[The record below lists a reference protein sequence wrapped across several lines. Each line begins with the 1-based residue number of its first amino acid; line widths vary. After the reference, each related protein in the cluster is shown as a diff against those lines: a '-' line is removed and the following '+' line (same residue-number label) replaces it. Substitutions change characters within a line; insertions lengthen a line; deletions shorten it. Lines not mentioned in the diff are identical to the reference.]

1 MKTLRTH
8 LWLAGVFLLALL
20 SPRPLLAQTMQQ
32 QPSKLAML
40 TNQQMVTGGV
50 GMTIIDGKPYYLFHL
65 FPELSFGKIGIGL
78 DLNIRVGEDGKV
90 RSEDFKDAY
99 SYLRLIRYVRYGNK
113 NEPFYARLGTLD
125 YSRIGHG
132 YIVYMYR
139 NSASYDLRKVGVEF
153 DADFQKVGFES
164 MYSDVGGAALLGLR
178 GYVRPLQFTDAA
190 SIPVIGGLETGATLA
205 SDFNANA
212 NKTWGDSV
220 GTTRLAEGGGA
231 LSIVGVDVGL
241 PLLSHEIIRST
252 LYADYAKI
260 ISHGSGA
267 AVGLSLGLRGLG
279 LFTID
284 AKYERRFV
292 GDQFLPSYFDAFYER
307 ERYQILDTNRFMS
320 KAQLLKNAQSYDGYF
335 GEIFISV
342 LNTFNIIG
350 GYQSPVGVRNTG
362 TLHLELQTGTALPGI
377 LLSGGYD
384 KKNIGSIFKLDNN
397 SLLYAQVGYKPVPYL
412 VVSMLYQWTFT
423 EVRDEKSGN
432 VVGYEPQ
439 RRVEPKLG
447 FVLNF

>member
-1 MKTLRTH
+1 MKIPRTH
-8 LWLAGVFLLALL
+8 LCLVVISVLALHT
-20 SPRPLLAQTMQQ
+20 SGSLLAQTMQQ

-50 GMTIIDGKPYYLFHL
+50 GMTIIDGKPYYLFRL
-65 FPELSFGKIGIGL
+65 FPELSFGKIGVGI

-90 RSEDFKDAY
+90 RSGDFKDFY

-113 NEPFYARLGTLD
+113 NESFYARLGTLD
-125 YSRIGHG
+125 YSRLGHG
-132 YIVYMYR
+132 SIMYMYR

-153 DADFQKVGFES
+153 DADFQKIGFES

-205 SDFNANA
+205 SDFNTNA
-212 NKTWGDSV
+212 NKTWGDSI

-231 LSIVGVDVGL
+231 LSIVGLDVGL

-260 ISHGSGA
+260 ISYGSGG

-279 LFTID
+279 ILTFD

-292 GDQFLPSYFDAFYER
+292 GNQFVPSYFDAFYER
-307 ERYQILDTNRFMS
+307 DRYQVLDTNRFMS
-320 KAQLLKNAQSYDGYF
+320 NAQLLKNASAYDGYF
-335 GEIFISV
+335 GEIFISI
-342 LNTFNIIG
+342 LNTFNVIG
-350 GYQSPVGVRNTG
+350 GYQSPVGVRNAG
-362 TLHLELQTGTALPGI
+362 TLHMELQTSTALPGI
-377 LLSGGYD
+377 LLTGGYD

-397 SLLYAQVGYKPVPYL
+397 SLLYAQVGYKPMPYL
-412 VVSMLYQWTFT
+412 VVSTLYQWTWT
-423 EVRDEKSGN
+423 EVLDAKSGN
-432 VVGYEPQ
+432 VVGYEAQKRIEP
-439 RRVEPKLG
+439 RVE
-447 FVLNF
+447 FVATF

>member
-1 MKTLRTH
+1 M
-8 LWLAGVFLLALL
+8 L
-20 SPRPLLAQTMQQ
+20 SASPVLAQMMQP
-32 QPSKLAML
+32 QPSKLQML
-40 TNQQMVTGGV
+40 TNQQMITGGV

-65 FPELSFGKIGIGL
+65 FPELTFGKIGIGL

-113 NEPFYARLGTLD
+113 YDPFYARLGSLD

-132 YIVYMYR
+132 YIMYMYR
-139 NSASYDLRKVGVEF
+139 NSASYDLRKIGVEF

-164 MYSDVGGAALLGLR
+164 MYSDVGGAGLFGLR
-178 GYVRPLQFTDAA
+178 GYARPLQFTDAA
-190 SIPVIGGLETGATLA
+190 SIPIIGGLETGATLA
-205 SDFNANA
+205 SDFNSNA
-212 NKTWGDSV
+212 NKTWGDPV

-231 LSIVGVDVGL
+231 LSIVGFDVGL
-241 PLLSHEIIRST
+241 PLLSHEIVRST

-260 ISHGSGA
+260 ISYGSGA

-292 GDQFLPSYFDAFYER
+292 GSQFLPSYFDAFYER
-307 ERYQILDTNRFMS
+307 ERFQVIDTNRFMS
-320 KAQLLKNAQSYDGYF
+320 KAQVLKNAPSFDGYF
-335 GEIFISV
+335 GEVFISV
-342 LNTFNIIG
+342 LNTFNIVG
-350 GYQSPVGVRNTG
+350 GYQSPVGVSNAG
-362 TLHLELQTGTALPGI
+362 MLHMEMQTSTALPGI
-377 LLSGGYD
+377 LLSAGYD
-384 KKNIGSIFKLDNN
+384 KKNIGSVFNLDNN

-412 VVSMLYQWTFT
+412 VVSTLYQWTWT
-423 EVRDEKSGN
+423 EIRDEKSGN

-439 RRVEPKLG
+439 KRIEPRIE
-447 FVLNF
+447 FIVTF

>member
-1 MKTLRTH
+1 
-8 LWLAGVFLLALL
+8 
-20 SPRPLLAQTMQQ
+20 
-32 QPSKLAML
+32 ML

-50 GMTIIDGKPYYLFHL
+50 GMTIIDGKPYYLFRL
-65 FPELSFGKIGIGL
+65 FPEFSFGKIGIGL

-90 RSEDFKDAY
+90 RSGDFKDFY

-132 YIVYMYR
+132 YIMYMYR

-153 DADFQKVGFES
+153 DADLQKVGFES

-190 SIPVIGGLETGATLA
+190 SVPVIGGLETGATLA

-212 NKTWGDSV
+212 NKTWGDAD

-231 LSIVGVDVGL
+231 LSIVGFDVGL
-241 PLLSHEIIRST
+241 PLLSHEIIQST

-260 ISHGSGA
+260 ISYGSGA

-279 LFTID
+279 LFTFD

-292 GDQFLPSYFDAFYER
+292 GNQFLPSYFDAFYER
-307 ERYQILDTNRFMS
+307 ERYQVLDTTRFMS
-320 KAQLLKNAQSYDGYF
+320 KTQQLRNAPSYDGYF
-335 GEIFISV
+335 GEVFISV
-342 LNTFNIIG
+342 LNTFYIIG
-350 GYQSPVGVRNTG
+350 GYQSPVGVRNAG
-362 TLHLELQTGTALPGI
+362 TLHMELQTSTALPGI
-377 LLSGGYD
+377 LLAGGYD

-397 SLLYAQVGYKPVPYL
+397 SLLYAQVGYKPMPYM
-412 VVSMLYQWTFT
+412 VVSMFYQWTFT

-439 RRVEPKLG
+439 KRVEPRVE
-447 FVLNF
+447 FVVTF

>member
-1 MKTLRTH
+1 MKIPRMNLCWITIFFL
-8 LWLAGVFLLALL
+8 VLLA
-20 SPRPLLAQTMQQ
+20 SGPLIAQTVQQ

-40 TNQQMVTGGV
+40 TNQEMVTGGV
-50 GMTIIDGKPYYLFHL
+50 GMTIIDGKPYYLFRL
-65 FPELSFGKIGIGL
+65 FPELAFGKIGVGI

-90 RSEDFKDAY
+90 RSEDFKDFY

-113 NEPFYARLGTLD
+113 NESFYARLGTLD
-125 YSRIGHG
+125 YSRLGHG
-132 YIVYMYR
+132 YIMYMYR

-153 DADFQKVGFES
+153 DVDFQKFGFES
-164 MYSDVGGAALLGLR
+164 MYSDVGGGAILGLR
-178 GYVRPLQFTDAA
+178 GYLRPLQFTDAA

-205 SDFNANA
+205 SDFNTNA

-231 LSIVGVDVGL
+231 LSIVGFDVGL

-260 ISHGSGA
+260 ISYGSGA

-279 LFTID
+279 IVTLD

-292 GDQFLPSYFDAFYER
+292 GNQFMPSYFDAFYER
-307 ERYQILDTNRFMS
+307 DRYQILDTNRFMS

-335 GEIFISV
+335 GEIFISI
-342 LNTFNIIG
+342 LNTINVIG
-350 GYQSPVGVRNTG
+350 GYQSPVGVRNAG
-362 TLHLELQTGTALPGI
+362 TLHMELQTGKALPGI
-377 LLSGGYD
+377 LLAGGYD

-412 VVSMLYQWTFT
+412 VVSTLYQWTWT
-423 EVRDEKSGN
+423 EVLDAKSGN
-432 VVGYEPQ
+432 VVGYQAQKRIEP
-439 RRVEPKLG
+439 RVE
-447 FVLNF
+447 FVATF

>member
-1 MKTLRTH
+1 VKF
-8 LWLAGVFLLALL
+8 AGTVICLIVFFFGVLL
-20 SPRPLLAQTMQQ
+20 SSPTLLAQIPQQ
-32 QPSKLAML
+32 RPSQLSML
-40 TNQQMVTGGV
+40 TNQQMITGGV

-65 FPELSFGKIGIGL
+65 FPEVSFGKIGIGL

-113 NEPFYARLGTLD
+113 YDPFYARLGGLD

-132 YIVYMYR
+132 YIMYMYR
-139 NSASYDLRKVGVEF
+139 NTASYDLRKVGVEF
-153 DADFQKVGFES
+153 DADLQKFGFES
-164 MYSDVGGAALLGLR
+164 MYSDVGGAGVLGLR
-178 GYVRPLQFTDAA
+178 GYIRPLQFTDAA
-190 SIPVIGGLETGATLA
+190 SIPIIGGIETGVTFA
-205 SDFNANA
+205 SDLNANA

-231 LSIVGVDVGL
+231 LSIVGIDVGL
-241 PLLSHEIIRST
+241 PLLSLEIIRST

-260 ISHGSGA
+260 VTYGSGA

-292 GDQFLPSYFDAFYER
+292 GERFLPSYFDAFYER
-307 ERYQILDTNRFMS
+307 ERFQVLDTNRFIS
-320 KAQLLKNAQSYDGYF
+320 KAQFLRNAPAYDGYF
-335 GEIFISV
+335 GEVFISV
-342 LNTFNIIG
+342 LNTFNIVG
-350 GYQSPVGVRNTG
+350 GYQSPVGVRNAG
-362 TLHLELQTGTALPGI
+362 TLHMELQTSTTLPGI
-377 LLSGGYD
+377 LLIGGYD

-397 SLLYAQVGYKPVPYL
+397 SLLYAQIGYKPVPFL
-412 VVSMLYQWTFT
+412 VVSTLYQWTWT
-423 EVRDEKSGN
+423 EIRDEKSGN

-439 RRVEPKLG
+439 KRIEPRVD
-447 FVLNF
+447 FVLTF